1 MSAQA
6 NMAGMFPPTKAM
18 RWFSLPSLSLD
29 LNWIRWLDS
38 FPWQP
43 VPVHTLPLNQDRWGK
58 GDQLLWQRW
67 WRLCSFFQQKIIHS
81 VLGEKADCPRAE
93 QLLNEVGTII
103 NFSRKSQWVFYFT
116 SLMYLIIHQAK
127 CFFKC
132 KLISWQY
139 LQRAG
144 SRGKGDE
151 KNPWISLGAAWLH
164 LQTLGKADDKCH
176 GGDFTHF
183 KQNSSAM

>member
-1 MSAQA
+1 M
-6 NMAGMFPPTKAM
+6 
-18 RWFSLPSLSLD
+18 
-29 LNWIRWLDS
+29 NWIRWLDS

-127 CFFKC
+127 CFFQMQTNIVT
-132 KLISWQY
+132 ISPTSRFSRERRWKKSLNLTRSCLTTSPNTREGRWQMSW
-139 LQRAG
+139 R
-144 SRGKGDE
+144 
-151 KNPWISLGAAWLH
+151 WLY
-164 LQTLGKADDKCH
+164 T
-176 GGDFTHF
+176 F
-183 KQNSSAM
+183 